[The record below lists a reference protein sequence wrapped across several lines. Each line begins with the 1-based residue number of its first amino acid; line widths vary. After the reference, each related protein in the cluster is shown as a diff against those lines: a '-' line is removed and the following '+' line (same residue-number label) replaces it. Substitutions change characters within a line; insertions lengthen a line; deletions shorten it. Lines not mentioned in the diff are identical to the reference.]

1 MPNLATVLVALIAG
15 AGAGIGGAFAYDEWI
30 QDDDGGQRPIAQ
42 TTQQPS
48 NANTGKGGRTPAEI
62 YAMTER
68 GVVRVSAT
76 ITQRV
81 ESPFGEQ
88 EREGASTGTGFVVSA
103 DGVIV
108 TNAHV
113 VQGART
119 ATITF
124 GDDKAIPAEIKGL
137 DLNSDLA
144 VLKIDPKQHDFQVLE
159 LGSSKGLKVGDP
171 VVAIG
176 NPFGLDRTL
185 TTGVVSALARR
196 IPGLNGFEITDVIQ
210 TDAAINR
217 GNSGGPLL
225 DGDGK
230 VIGVN
235 SQIQSE
241 SGGNIGIG
249 FAVPVETLRNVLP
262 TLQAGKEVEV
272 AFLGVTTVPVD
283 EDLQRLGIRVKNGL
297 LVAEVTPGSGAAKA
311 GVKAGDSRATVQIDG
326 QEVNLGGD
334 IILAVDGKSFG
345 SPRELAGY
353 IASKKVGD
361 TIELKVLRG
370 NDEKTIKVELGNRPN
385 AQAGG

>member
-1 MPNLATVLVALIAG
+1 MPNIATVLVALIAG

-30 QDDDGGQRPIAQ
+30 QDDDGGQRPVARV
-42 TTQQPS
+42 TQPS
-48 NANTGKGGRTPAEI
+48 NANTGKDGRTPAEI
-62 YAMTER
+62 YQQTEG

-81 ESPFGEQ
+81 ESPFGDQEQ
-88 EREGASTGTGFVVSA
+88 QGASTGTGFVVSKS
-103 DGVIV
+103 GVIV

-119 ATITF
+119 ATVTF

-144 VLKIDPKQHDFQVLE
+144 VLKIDPKAHDFQVLE

-249 FAVPVETLRNVLP
+249 FAVPVETLETVLP
-262 TLQAGKEVEV
+262 TLEAGEEVEF
-272 AFLGVTTVPVD
+272 AFLGVTTVPVG
-283 EDLQRLGIRVKNGL
+283 EDLERLGIRAKNGL

-311 GVKAGDSRATVQIDG
+311 GVKAGDSRATIQIDG

-334 IILAVDGKSFG
+334 IILTVDGKSFE
-345 SPRELAGY
+345 SPRDLAGY
-353 IASKKVGD
+353 IAGKKVGE
-361 TIELKVLRG
+361 TIEMKVLRG
-370 NDEKTIKVELGNRPN
+370 SDEKTLKVELGNRPN
-385 AQAGG
+385 ARAGG